1 MDSAPVVRPIQ
12 KRFNKADRPCP
23 VCGTHTKGCSVT
35 DDDLYLCREGPS
47 DRTHWRE
54 IGPADNQGFRHW
66 RSADDPPPERNGR
79 SHGGRDARTS
89 RSRQAAAAQVETP
102 TPRPDWSRLHR
113 EALNDVT
120 RDDLERLAATL
131 RLPAEAVGALDSLEV
146 GAMDWKGH
154 RVFTL
159 PERNGRGE
167 LIGISIRTLDGRKW
181 MVEGSTRGLSIPS
194 DWHATTGPVVVVEG
208 ATDTLA
214 GVACNLAM
222 LGRPN
227 DKCGSELLADFLRC
241 LPVDREIVVVGEND
255 RKPNGRW
262 PGREGAQ
269 SVAKA
274 LAEELGRPVRIA
286 FPPDGYKDS
295 RERIADLVA
304 DAGDVLD
311 LAAIGREFLGSLKYD
326 VEPKS
331 RFDFITAEEFD
342 EGDYTPVMLINEVFT
357 RYEMGLIAAPSKT
370 LKTSIALD
378 AAISIASGTPFL
390 GKFRVP
396 NKLRVAFV
404 SGESGRPTLQ
414 ETARRIC
421 RSKGFELKSLA
432 DTLNLSFACP
442 TLSDPKVMTEFAE
455 KLAKT
460 RPDVVFLDPFY
471 LTLGAIDPRNMFE
484 VGACLLV
491 AMQILGANGATVILI
506 HHANR
511 TLAPGQ
517 AMELTNLAYSGVEQF
532 ARQWLLLSRDT
543 PYQDDGRHDITIR
556 AGGSAGHGGRWA
568 VRVEEGMRGPSF
580 ATRKWDVSVTTPDV
594 AKVDHAAERE
604 RAKIEVA
611 RKRLQEEEKL
621 FLDAIDAER
630 ATGQPAANAARIKI
644 HTGFNGTKVRDV
656 AERLIELARIEE
668 VEFSRPVGSG
678 ASRTV
683 TGYRKVET

>member
-1 MDSAPVVRPIQ
+1 MSATTPIQ
-12 KRFNKADRPCP
+12 KRFDKPDRPCP
-23 VCGTHTKGCSVT
+23 CCGTHTRGCSAT
-35 DDDLYLCREGPS
+35 ADGLHLCRGEPS
-47 DRTHWRE
+47 RIDWRE
-54 IGPADNQGFRHW
+54 ISRGPDKAGFRHY
-66 RSADDPPPERNGR
+66 RRADEPRPERNGF
-79 SHGGRDARTS
+79 HGNGRRAAGGAGVSTTAS
-89 RSRQAAAAQVETP
+89 RSKPQ
-102 TPRPDWSRLHR
+102 PDWA
-113 EALNDVT
+113 ALNAEFVANLTPEDAA
-120 RDDLERLAATL
+120 DLAGSL
-131 RLPAEAVGALDSLEV
+131 RLPADALAELEV
-146 GAMDWKGH
+146 GVEWIGET
-154 RVFTL
+154 RVFTF
-159 PERNGRGE
+159 PEQNGRGE
-167 LIGISIRTLDGRKW
+167 TVGISRRYPDGTKR
-181 MVEGSTRGLSIPS
+181 MIPGSRRGLSIPRSFHDRS
-194 DWHATTGPVVVVEG
+194 DDTYVVEG
-208 ATDTLA
+208 ATCMLA
-214 GVACNLAM
+214 GSAADLRTV
-222 LGRPN
+222 GRPSN
-227 DKCGSELLADFLRC
+227 VGGVEDLAELLADFPR
-241 LPVDREIVVVGEND
+241 DRGIVVIAEND
-255 RKPNGRW
+255 KKPDGKW
-262 PGREGAQ
+262 PGKAGAEAT
-269 SVAKA
+269 AKA
-274 LAEELGRPVRIA
+274 LAEKLGRPVRVA
-286 FPPDGYKDS
+286 FPPDGYKDA
-295 RERIADLVA
+295 RDRITDLIA

-331 RFDFITAEEFD
+331 RFEFITAEEFD
-342 EGDYTPVMLINEVFT
+342 EGDFTPVMLINEVFT

-421 RSKGFELKSLA
+421 RSKGFELKSLS

-532 ARQWLLLSRDT
+532 SRQWLLLSRDT

-568 VRVEEGMRGPSF
+568 VRVEEGVRGPSF
-580 ATRKWDVSVTTPDV
+580 GTRKWEVTVASPDA
-594 AKVDHAAERE
+594 AKVDHAAEKE
-604 RAKIEVA
+604 RLKLEG
-611 RKRLQEEEKL
+611 RRQKLQEEQRLVLE
-621 FLDAIDAER
+621 AIDGEVDA
-630 ATGQPAANAARIKI
+630 AQPGANAARIKSR
-644 HTGFNGTKVRDV
+644 TGFSGTKVKDV
-656 AERLIELARIEE
+656 LERLLELGMIEE
-668 VEFSRPVGSG
+668 VQFEKPSG
-678 ASRTV
+678 NGAMKSV
-683 TGYRKVET
+683 TGYRRAGK